1 MELFTALLCYLSP
14 SNSLASETRCAYLT
28 IPKSHGK
35 TFLRRI
41 TARHLSKQGCWL
53 PGYLTPLLI
62 RGQRQGDY
70 TIALLDCFVIE
81 EPPMA
86 QKGSDFPPPT
96 VWQTA

>member
-53 PGYLTPLLI
+53 PDT
-62 RGQRQGDY
+62 
-70 TIALLDCFVIE
+70 
-81 EPPMA
+81 
-86 QKGSDFPPPT
+86 
-96 VWQTA
+96 